1 MSGPCELM
9 IMVFGVMLSAVR
21 SFIDGMT
28 TLEGSIVDRRVFKRA
43 SGEEIVAVGYV
54 ERALAGI
61 EFEGFGGFDGFLCL
75 DLRI

>member
-1 MSGPCELM
+1 
-9 IMVFGVMLSAVR
+9 MVFGVMLSAVR
-21 SFIDGMT
+21 SFIAGMT

>member
-1 MSGPCELM
+1 
-9 IMVFGVMLSAVR
+9 
-21 SFIDGMT
+21 MT